1 MKDFTGRV
9 IYWIFTIALV
19 VLLYLYYF
27 DPSRYDALLTWFFGD
42 QSEDLNRKGYYYR
55 NLIYSYVCFYVAYF
69 IISPIC
75 KKRIYEIAQTY
86 YKNYPQKRLYDLGHN
101 LIPYSK
107 YSNYIAEG
115 LMVVISLSILAYFIL
130 HPNIQLLY
138 SLFYLYAVLTIFR
151 SCAFMM
157 TLLPDASQVCKFHD
171 FFGSCND
178 LLFSGHTSKT
188 LLLLLLCGH
197 YRLFPSSTI
206 LQNYYILFALMLIFI
221 ISARNHY
228 TIDIFFAI
236 LVTLLVYFVYFQYVD
251 QDPNDSVKSMP
262 L

>member
-9 IYWIFTIALV
+9 IYWIFTIALI

-27 DPSRYDALLTWFFGD
+27 DRSRYDALLTWFFGD
-42 QSEDLNRKGYYYR
+42 QSEDPSRKDYYYR
-55 NLIYSYVCFYVAYF
+55 NLIYSYLCFYVAYF

-86 YKNYPQKRLYDLGHN
+86 YKNYPQKRLYDVGHQF
-101 LIPYSK
+101 IPYSK
-107 YSNYIAEG
+107 YSNTIAEIIITF
-115 LMVVISLSILAYFIL
+115 ISVSILIYFIL

-138 SLFYLYAVLTIFR
+138 SLFYLYAVIVIFR

-157 TLLPDASQVCKFHD
+157 TLLPDASQRCNFSKL
-171 FFGSCND
+171 FGSCND

-197 YRLFPSSTI
+197 YRLFPSSLI

-236 LVTLLVYFVYFQYVD
+236 LVTLLVYFVYYNLFG
-251 QDPNDSVKSMP
+251 
-262 L
+262 